1 MKELCEYGD
10 EVARAL
16 AIKAPVVAL
25 ETTVVTHGL
34 PHPDGVTTALSL
46 EQIVREAGA
55 TPATIGIIGGAIR
68 IGLTRTEMEQ
78 LATTPNVAKINLSNL
93 AAAVSSGQPGSTTVA
108 ATMFAAHASAIRVF
122 ATGGIGGVHR
132 DASESG
138 DISADLTALS
148 RIPVA
153 VVSAGAKAILDLPRT
168 VEMLETLG
176 VPVFGFETDEF
187 PAFYRRSSGLP
198 VDRRYDSITELASA
212 VRTAPVAW
220 SWHGRAHCES
230 HSDCRRDAVGALRAR
245 ASHGAVGGRDAPHP
259 GPRGDSLP
267 ARPHARGDRR
277 RERAGKRG
285 AAASQCAG
293 GRRPRGSGRMRGSDK
308 VSMKAFVAAAVLVG
322 PTLIGAQQQ
331 TSNPRSGWP
340 CGARLDTSVLSGRRR
355 IRRSPAA
362 ARPRR
367 DR

>member
-1 MKELCEYGD
+1 VKGRCEYGD

-46 EQIVREAGA
+46 EQIIREAGA

-68 IGLTRTEMEQ
+68 IGLTPTELEQ

-93 AAAVSSGQPGSTTVA
+93 AAAVASGQPGSTTVA

-148 RIPVA
+148 RIPIA
-153 VVSAGAKAILDLPRT
+153 VVSAGAKAVLDLPRT

-176 VPVFGFETDEF
+176 VPVFGFGTDEF
-187 PAFYRRSSGLP
+187 PAFYRRQTGLP
-198 VDRRYDSITELASA
+198 VDRRYDSIAELASA
-212 VRTAPVAW
+212 VRLHLSLGLGTGVLIANPIPVADEMP
-220 SWHGRAHCES
+220 SELYDRALHTALSEAEAHSIRGRAVTPFLLE
-230 HSDCRRDAVGALRAR
+230 
-245 ASHGAVGGRDAPHP
+245 
-259 GPRGDSLP
+259 
-267 ARPHARGDRR
+267 
-277 RERAGKRG
+277 
-285 AAASQCAG
+285 
-293 GRRPRGSGRMRGSDK
+293 RMRAATGGES
-308 VSMKAFVAAAVLVG
+308 VRVNVALLRHNAQVAAALAVAGV
-322 PTLIGAQQQ
+322 
-331 TSNPRSGWP
+331 
-340 CGARLDTSVLSGRRR
+340 
-355 IRRSPAA
+355 
-362 ARPRR
+362 
-367 DR
+367 